1 LPSVICFRLRL
12 KARKKLSGPVGDRAL
27 HVLYIA
33 CRVRF
38 ASGPRG
44 ICSLGNQ
51 NMKSKRVVIT
61 GIGVFCS
68 IGKNVEEFLQS
79 LKEGQS
85 GIGPITLFDTSKY
98 PCKIGAEIRDYRA
111 ERFFGK
117 KELKRLSRA
126 DQFGLIASDEAVE
139 ASGIQSYPSEEVGV
153 CLGAGAGG
161 MYEAETYHREVL
173 IKGKSRPSLLWPFIP
188 SYTTDRVAERFEFSG
203 PKFTITTACSSS
215 ATAIGYGAD
224 LIRSGKSKAVLCGGS
239 EALTELTFGG
249 FSSLKAM
256 DPSPCKPFDR
266 KRTGMSLGE
275 GAGILILEDF
285 YEAEKRGAKLLAEF
299 LGYGIGGEAYHIT
312 APEPTGMNE
321 ARIMKEALRESGLA
335 STEVDYI
342 NAHGTGTPLND
353 KVETLSIKNAFGER
367 AYSIPISSI
376 KSSVGHCLGAAGAME
391 AIASILSIV
400 NQFIPPTLNH
410 QEGDED
416 CDLDYV
422 PGKAREKEVN
432 VVLSNSF
439 AFGGNCTTL
448 ILGKMGRKADE
459 MLIGMRK

>member
-1 LPSVICFRLRL
+1 MR
-12 KARKKLSGPVGDRAL
+12 
-27 HVLYIA
+27 
-33 CRVRF
+33 
-38 ASGPRG
+38 
-44 ICSLGNQ
+44 
-51 NMKSKRVVIT
+51 SKRVAIT

-68 IGKNVEEFLQS
+68 IGKNVEEFCRS
-79 LKEGQS
+79 LKEGQT

-111 ERFFGK
+111 EKFFGK
-117 KELKRLSRA
+117 KELKKLSRA
-126 DQFGLIASDEAVE
+126 DQFGLIASEEAVK
-139 ASGIQSYPSEEVGV
+139 ACGVHSYPSEEVGV

-161 MYEAETYHREVL
+161 MFEAETYHREVL
-173 IKGKSRPSLLWPFIP
+173 LKGKSKPSLLWPFIP

-249 FSSLKAM
+249 FNSLKAM

-266 KRTGMSLGE
+266 KRAGMSWGE

-285 YEAEKRGAKLLAEF
+285 DEAEKRGAKILAEF

-321 ARIMKEALRESGLA
+321 ARIMKEALEESGLA
-335 STEVDYI
+335 SKEVDYI

-400 NQFIPPTLNH
+400 YQFIPPTLNH

-422 PGKAREKEVN
+422 PVKAREKEVK

-448 ILGKMGRKADE
+448 ILGK
-459 MLIGMRK
+459 

>member
-1 LPSVICFRLRL
+1 M
-12 KARKKLSGPVGDRAL
+12 
-27 HVLYIA
+27 
-33 CRVRF
+33 
-38 ASGPRG
+38 
-44 ICSLGNQ
+44 N
-51 NMKSKRVVIT
+51 SKRIAVT

-68 IGKNVEEFLQS
+68 IGKNVEEFTQS
-79 LKEGQS
+79 LKDGQS

-98 PCKIGAEIRDYRA
+98 PCKIGAEIREYRP
-111 ERFFGK
+111 EKLFGK
-117 KELKRLSRA
+117 KDLKKLSRT
-126 DQFGLIASDEAVE
+126 DQFGLVASEEAMR
-139 ASGIQSYPSEEVGV
+139 ASGIHSYLSEEVGV

-161 MYEAETYHREVL
+161 MFEAETYHREVL
-173 IKGKSRPSLLWPFIP
+173 TKGKSRPSLLWPFIP
-188 SYTTDRVAERFEFSG
+188 SYTTDRVAERFGFSG
-203 PKFTITTACSSS
+203 PKFTVTTACSSS

-239 EALTELTFGG
+239 EGLSELTFGG

-266 KRTGMSLGE
+266 KRAGMSLGE
-275 GAGILILEDF
+275 GAGILILEDLE
-285 YEAEKRGAKLLAEF
+285 EAEKRGAKILAEF

-312 APEPTGMNE
+312 APEPSGMNE
-321 ARIMKEALRESGLA
+321 ARIMKEALEDSGLA
-335 STEVDYI
+335 FSEVDYI

-376 KSSVGHCLGAAGAME
+376 KSSVGHCLGAAGAIE

-400 NQFIPPTLNH
+400 HQFVPPTLSH
-410 QEGDED
+410 KAGDED

-422 PGKAREKEVN
+422 PGKAREKKIN

-448 ILGKMGRKADE
+448 IFQHHKERIYAFPTNSLGGLRRQAE
-459 MLIGMRK
+459 SST

>member
-1 LPSVICFRLRL
+1 M
-12 KARKKLSGPVGDRAL
+12 
-27 HVLYIA
+27 
-33 CRVRF
+33 
-38 ASGPRG
+38 
-44 ICSLGNQ
+44 N
-51 NMKSKRVVIT
+51 SKRVVIT

-68 IGKNVEEFLQS
+68 IGKNAEEFLQS
-79 LKEGQS
+79 LKGGQS

-98 PCKIGAEIRDYRA
+98 PCKIGAEIRNYRA
-111 ERFFGK
+111 EGFFKK

-126 DQFGLIASDEAVE
+126 DQFGLIASEEAVKT
-139 ASGIQSYPSEEVGV
+139 SGIRSYPSEEVGV

-161 MYEAETYHREVL
+161 MFEAETYHREVL
-173 IKGKSRPSLLWPFIP
+173 LKGKSRPSLLLPFIP
-188 SYTTDRVAERFEFSG
+188 SYTTDRVAERFGFSG
-203 PKFTITTACSSS
+203 PKFTVTTACSSS

-249 FSSLKAM
+249 FNSLKAT

-266 KRTGMSLGE
+266 KRAGMSLGE
-275 GAGILILEDF
+275 GAGILVLEDF
-285 YEAEKRGAKLLAEF
+285 DEAEKRGAKILGEF

-321 ARIMKEALRESGLA
+321 ARIMKEALEESGVA
-335 STEVDYI
+335 ATEVDYI

-353 KVETLSIKNAFGER
+353 RVETLSIKNAFGER
-367 AYSIPISSI
+367 AYSIPISSN

-391 AIASILSIV
+391 AIASVLSMV
-400 NQFIPPTLNH
+400 HRFIPPTLNY

-422 PGKAREKEVN
+422 PGKSREAEVR

-448 ILGKMGRKADE
+448 ILGKYDFD
-459 MLIGMRK
+459 L

>member
-1 LPSVICFRLRL
+1 M
-12 KARKKLSGPVGDRAL
+12 
-27 HVLYIA
+27 
-33 CRVRF
+33 
-38 ASGPRG
+38 
-44 ICSLGNQ
+44 N
-51 NMKSKRVVIT
+51 SKRVVIT

-68 IGKNVEEFLQS
+68 TGKNAKEFLQS
-79 LKEGQS
+79 LKDGQS

-98 PCKIGAEIRDYRA
+98 PCKIGAEIGDYRA
-111 ERFFGK
+111 EGFFKK
-117 KELKRLSRA
+117 KELKKLSRA
-126 DQFGLIASDEAVE
+126 DQFGLIASEEAVK
-139 ASGIQSYPSEEVGV
+139 ASGIHAYPPEEVGV

-161 MYEAETYHREVL
+161 MFEAETYHREVL

-188 SYTTDRVAERFEFSG
+188 SYTTDRVAERFGFSG
-203 PKFTITTACSSS
+203 PKFTVTTACSSS

-249 FSSLKAM
+249 FNSLKAT

-266 KRTGMSLGE
+266 KRAGMSLGE

-285 YEAEKRGAKLLAEF
+285 DEAEKRGVKILAEF

-321 ARIMKEALRESGLA
+321 ARIMKEALEESGVA
-335 STEVDYI
+335 PTEVDYI

-376 KSSVGHCLGAAGAME
+376 KSSVGHCLGAAGGIE
-391 AIASILSIV
+391 AIASILSMV
-400 NQFIPPTLNH
+400 HQFIPPTLNH
-410 QEGDED
+410 QEEDED

-422 PGKAREKEVN
+422 PGKSRKAEVG

-448 ILGKMGRKADE
+448 VLGKYDPD
-459 MLIGMRK
+459 L